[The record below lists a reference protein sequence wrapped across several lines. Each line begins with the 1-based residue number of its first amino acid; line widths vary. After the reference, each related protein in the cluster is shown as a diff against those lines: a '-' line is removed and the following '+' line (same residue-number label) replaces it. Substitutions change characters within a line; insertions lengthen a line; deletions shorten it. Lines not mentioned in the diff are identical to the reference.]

1 MTPPDDCI
9 MQFRKQPFSV
19 YMKFIGEAGKG
30 REVMYVKGTNDDK
43 MTILTG
49 AGDPIRGITVKMSP
63 EDPKVM
69 SRSRHSIRD
78 AGYDKT
84 LGILTKQVE
93 QLESGKL
100 PPGTIRYV
108 GPAKRPEQGDKPLE
122 HVVRTVG
129 PKEDPLLDGGGMWSL
144 WFDAQPDSPSYGL
157 PVLLTLQ
164 DAHGAEVEYICYT
177 QFRGPLKLGD
187 ADFNPDRLG
196 KKK

>member
-30 REVMYVKGTNDDK
+30 REVVYVQGIYKDE
-43 MTILTG
+43 MQILTG
-49 AGDPIRGITVKMSP
+49 AGDLIKGIRVARSP
-63 EDPKVM
+63 DDPEVM
-69 SRSRHSIRD
+69 KRSRHSIRD

-100 PPGTIRYV
+100 PPGTIRYA
-108 GPAKRPEQGDKPLE
+108 GPTKRPEHGDKPLE
-122 HVVRTVG
+122 LVVRTVG
-129 PKEDPLLDGGGMWSL
+129 PKEDPLLDGGGAWSL

-157 PVLLTLQ
+157 PVVLILQ
-164 DAHGAEVEYICYT
+164 DARGGEVEYICYDK
-177 QFRGPLKLGD
+177 FRGPLKLGD
-187 ADFNPDRLG
+187 ADFNPDRLS